1 MKLKSYIFRGIE
13 IEESKQSI
21 IFLEMLFALFS
32 CLLISM
38 SEPTIKIWMVSHVN
52 PIYYKVSI
60 IIECIIGIIINML
73 IGKDSL
79 QKLKRYFVYIC
90 LLDSI
95 LMFIINLIVTD
106 DANIR
111 FIILSISYPLITA
124 LMIKIIIDVY
134 NNLTSGSSLTIL
146 GERRS
151 GINKLGFIAGVII
164 SMIIEIDLNTALI
177 LQLLGII
184 IETFSSIFIRK
195 RLMK

>member
-1 MKLKSYIFRGIE
+1 MI
-13 IEESKQSI
+13 
-21 IFLEMLFALFS
+21 FALFS

-52 PIYYKVSI
+52 PIYYKISI

-73 IGKDSL
+73 MGKDSL

-95 LMFIINLIVTD
+95 LMFIINLIITD

-111 FIILSISYPLITA
+111 FIIISISYPLITA